1 MNIIIAAVVGGILL
15 LWGGIIGLL
24 KIIDLFERK
33 HIFFLGIYTTLVAS
47 AVMGLVLYTSYERQK
62 ENRRELQAQMKE
74 FSKRLQDLS
83 DRLVGQLEEKANL
96 TASEFEIR
104 SRLQNEEKRH
114 ERTSSDLAAKIQEHE
129 DLKQVLTA
137 ERQANRDYQTEQN
150 RKLDERF
157 QQEDTRYQG
166 VQDFLDVHKR
176 SLQAVQKQLSAV
188 QDDISQLNTQTSAL
202 QNTQNSL
209 LGKVNS
215 TRQIQDLTTQ
225 KLDALTRSQEALYND
240 LNQTMTEIDS
250 LYTWQKK

>member
-15 LWGGIIGLL
+15 LWGGIVGLL
-24 KIIDLFERK
+24 KVVDLFERK
-33 HIFFLGIYTTLVAS
+33 HIFFLGAYTTLVAS
-47 AVMGLVLYTSYERQK
+47 TVMGLVLYTSYERQK
-62 ENRRELQAQMKE
+62 EHRRELQAQMKE
-74 FSKRLQDLS
+74 FSNRLQDLS
-83 DRLVGQLEEKANL
+83 DRLVGQLEEKADL

-104 SRLQNEEKRH
+104 SRLQNEVKHH
-114 ERTSSDLAAKIQEHE
+114 ERTSNELTAKVQEHDE
-129 DLKQVLTA
+129 LEQILAA
-137 ERQANRDYQTEQN
+137 ERQTNRDYQTEQN
-150 RKLDERF
+150 SKLDERF
-157 QQEDTRYQG
+157 QQEETRYQG
-166 VQDFLDVHKR
+166 IQDFLDVHKR

-188 QDDISQLNTQTSAL
+188 QDDISRLNTQTAAL

-225 KLDALTRSQEALYND
+225 KLDALARSQEALYND